1 MTTTK
6 TTSTSG
12 RHPGGQRSKL
22 TPAYTNKVI
31 EALRAGNYI
40 ETACAYAGI
49 STTAYHRWI
58 QEADQGASIND
69 TPLSADDLQKRV
81 EFRDSCA
88 RARAEAEVRN
98 VALIQKAATSPKNWA
113 AAGWW
118 LERSKPDR
126 WGRQTKVTQ
135 EISGPGGAPIQISD
149 PRELLTRLMAG
160 GVVDPAELPPVEKEA
175 SSNES

>member
-1 MTTTK
+1 MTKTKATTTA
-6 TTSTSG
+6 G

-22 TPAYTNKVI
+22 TPAYTDKII

-49 STTAYHRWI
+49 NTTTYHRWI
-58 QEADQGASIND
+58 QEADQGVSLND
-69 TPLSADDLQKRV
+69 TMLSEEDLTKRR

-98 VALIQKAATSPKNWA
+98 VTLIQKAAGETKNWS

-118 LERSKPDR
+118 LERSFPDR
-126 WGRQTKVTQ
+126 WGRQTKVVQ
-135 EISGPGGAPIQISD
+135 EISGPGGAPIQITD

-160 GVVDPAELPPVEKEA
+160 GVIDSAELPPVEKEA
-175 SSNES
+175 DSDEA